1 MKTLKILYGMRN
13 SVKTLLLFVL
23 FLSFTGLYAQVN
35 KGYQIPPKEIVD
47 LVDAPSTPSVVVNP
61 GGTIML
67 LLEGRELPSIEDVA
81 SEELR
86 IAGMRIDPATNGPS
100 RSGYSTG
107 IKILE
112 INGSK
117 ERQIAGLPSNPKIR
131 NLRWSPDGSKV
142 AFTNTV
148 AKGIELWY
156 ADINS
161 AQAIKLTEPLL
172 NDVMGNSFAWLTDN
186 KTILFTAIPDTRGEL
201 PKKPT
206 VPEGPVLQENL
217 GTRAAVRTYQDLL
230 SNKYDEDLFDYYSTV
245 QMASVTLTGELSKI
259 GRAGIISSF
268 NTSPDGNFIMVNMIK
283 KPYSY
288 IVPAGRFPFTTE
300 VWNLK
305 GEMIYLLADIPL
317 SENIPTGSGA
327 VREGRRN
334 FSWRADEPATIY
346 WVEALDNGNPA
357 NEVEFR
363 DQVYY
368 IKAPFSGQP
377 VLSIKTKLRFAGIT
391 WGRKD
396 LALITEMWM
405 KDRKAIQ
412 SFFDPEKPEVSKRTV
427 FERSTEDRYNHPG
440 SFEMTLNQYG
450 RSVLLFDNKGRTLYL
465 SGIGASPE
473 GNRPFIDEFDIRTL
487 KTKRLWRSEAPYF
500 ENPSTILDISKG
512 LVLTRRESVN
522 DQPNYFIRNLKTGKL
537 TQVTDFPDPVSQLR
551 NVKRE
556 MINYTRKD
564 GVPLSGELYLPAG
577 YKTEDGPLPAIL
589 WAYPREFK
597 SADAAGQVSGS
608 PYTYTRLGAS
618 SIVIMVTQGYAV
630 LNNASFPIVGEG
642 EQEPNDT
649 FIEQLV
655 ANAEAAID
663 KLVEMGVADRK
674 RIAVSGH
681 SYGAFMTANLLSH
694 SDIFAAGVARSGA
707 YNRTLTPFGFQ
718 AEDRTYWEAPEVY
731 FKMSPFSYADKMK
744 TPMLLIHGEADN
756 NSGTFPIQSERY
768 YNALKGH
775 GAVTRLVM
783 LPHESH
789 GYAARE
795 SILHMFWEYVNW
807 LDTYVKNRK

>member
-1 MKTLKILYGMRN
+1 LKTLKILYGMRN

-35 KGYQIPPKEIVD
+35 KGYQMPPKEIVD

-117 ERQIAGLPSNPKIR
+117 ERIIAGLPSNPKIR

-161 AQAIKLTEPLL
+161 AQAFKLTEPVL
-172 NDVMGNSFAWLTDN
+172 NDVMGNSFAWMTDN
-186 KTILFTAIPDTRGEL
+186 KTIFFTAIPDTRGEL

-206 VPEGPVLQENL
+206 VPEGPILQENL
-217 GTRAAVRTYQDLL
+217 GTRAAVRTFQDLL

-245 QMASVTLTGELSKI
+245 QLASVTLSGEISKT

-268 NTSPDGNFIMVNMIK
+268 STSPDGNYIMVNMIK

-288 IVPAGRFPFTTE
+288 IVPAGRFPFTAE
-300 VWNLK
+300 IWNLK
-305 GEMIYLLADIPL
+305 GEMVYLLADIPL

-346 WVEALDNGNPA
+346 WVEALDNGDPT

-368 IKAPFSGQP
+368 MKAPFSGRA
-377 VLSIKTKLRFAGIT
+377 VSSVKTNLRFAGIT

-396 LALITEMWM
+396 LAVVTEMWM

-412 SFFDPEKPEVSKRTV
+412 SFFDPEKPGTTKRVV

-440 SFEMTLNQYG
+440 SFETTMNHFG
-450 RSVLLFDNKGRTLYL
+450 RSVLLFDSKGRTLYL

-500 ENPSTILDISKG
+500 ENPSTILDINKG

-551 NVKRE
+551 DVKRE
-556 MINYTRKD
+556 MINYTRMD

-577 YKTEDGPLPAIL
+577 YKIEDGPLPAIL